1 MLAKLLNFRYM
12 EIGSCFEDRTGSQP
26 GKQLVAEEPCQK
38 SGSLHLDH
46 VMDRPVCLATHPLY
60 GFLPAWDAL
69 TLPPASPS
77 AAHRDSRRF
86 EVDDHRRERLFTAFT
101 GKEMEA
107 EADPVTEM
115 FGPMDF
121 RPVGCSSPA
130 PSPPPPEQHY
140 GPPCFHTVHEDVC
153 SLGARPSVQPPLVS
167 AGATPR
173 YLVGFGQYR
182 LLGPASG
189 LPDQRPAAGRLTSGL
204 VFPPSCSIA
213 CPALSKDRAID
224 TPSSAPCRDG
234 HDWQNGVHSSP
245 PPAIGIHRGGSWQPV
260 VHLPDLSAERIW
272 PRGSLRDHA
281 QICLHCLLFFLFS
294 RDLQFCVSI
303 LFGNFVSQTSI

>member
-1 MLAKLLNFRYM
+1 
-12 EIGSCFEDRTGSQP
+12 
-26 GKQLVAEEPCQK
+26 
-38 SGSLHLDH
+38 
-46 VMDRPVCLATHPLY
+46 
-60 GFLPAWDAL
+60 
-69 TLPPASPS
+69 
-77 AAHRDSRRF
+77 
-86 EVDDHRRERLFTAFT
+86 
-101 GKEMEA
+101 
-107 EADPVTEM
+107 M

-182 LLGPASG
+182 LLGPAAG
-189 LPDQRPAAGRLTSGL
+189 LPDQRPAAGRLTGGL

-260 VHLPDLSAERIW
+260 VHLPELSAGRIW

-281 QICLHCLLFFLFS
+281 QICLPCLLFVLFS
-294 RDLQFCVSI
+294 RDLHFFVYFVRQI
-303 LFGNFVSQTSI
+303 LFHQPVFRSLYGPVYSHSSQLNCSGLNVAPESERADLSSSGGPTSVITHGRRWSAHR